1 MKTFSRMGIMVV
13 IMGCQGVT
21 TALSG
26 AGENGGEHLR
36 GSQAIQAQPE
46 AFKSQ
51 YLNIEGRLKEING
64 DMYVLEGA
72 GSNETV
78 RVHVGGDTAF
88 PNGQKEPGQDV
99 QALVVSKTGHALI
112 IR

>member
-1 MKTFSRMGIMVV
+1 MKKFKRLGIMVL
-13 IMGCQGVT
+13 IMGCQGIT
-21 TALSG
+21 LALSG
-26 AGENGGEHLR
+26 AGETTGELQR
-36 GSQAIQAQPE
+36 GNQAIQAQPE
-46 AFKSQ
+46 TLKSQ
-51 YLNIEGRLKEING
+51 YLNIEGRLKEIHG
-64 DMYVLEGA
+64 DMYVLEGT
-72 GSNETV
+72 GSDQTV